1 MVNLDQD
8 IKRKLSRFEEEIM
21 DTVAQRCKEI
31 DDEIQTYHMQELGKH
46 EDDILTETYA
56 IIQTEVQELSELN
69 TKELSRN
76 GMELKKRLYLKRDE
90 YSKLIFAQARIKL
103 ADFASSPEYEAFL
116 LAKAKKLAEYNLDG
130 AELHVKQCD
139 LNYADALSK
148 ICAVPVVAD
157 EKILIGGALLVNT
170 SKNFVV
176 DETLDTA
183 LEDQKEWFADN
194 SGFIVA
200 M

>member
-1 MVNLDQD
+1 MVNLNQD
-8 IKRKLSRFEEEIM
+8 IQRKLSRFEDEITE
-21 DTVAQRCKEI
+21 TVAQRCKEI
-31 DDEIQTYHMQELGKH
+31 DDEIQTYHMQELGKQ
-46 EDDILTETYA
+46 ENDALTETYG
-56 IIQTEVQELSELN
+56 IIQTEVQELSEQN
-69 TKELSRN
+69 TKALSRD
-76 GMELKKRLYLKRDE
+76 GMELKKRMYLKRDE
-90 YSKLIFAQARIKL
+90 YSKLIFAEARIKL
-103 ADFASSPEYEAFL
+103 AEFAASPDYEAFL
-116 LAKAKKLAEYNLDG
+116 RAKAKKLAEYNLEG

-148 ICAVPVVAD
+148 ICAAPVVAD
-157 EKILIGGALLVNT
+157 EKILIGGLVLVNKL
-170 SKNFVV
+170 KNFVA